1 MDLKWQKTLNE
12 LLTSKWHELKNTI
25 VMRDIADHL
34 IQKRLISL
42 DYWMGLR
49 AKPVPESERTEDY
62 LSHVM
67 KFTTERYHQ
76 FLEVLM
82 ECGHEHLVQKLA
94 INMDGTKSPVDS
106 FRVKKD
112 NRKVP
117 SARKSQVPASTSEKE
132 RPENTQGK
140 NLQISEWSAATFPDS
155 GRTSEKMGPQIQP
168 VNSNQPIL
176 SQDKT
181 REDILIMREEIV
193 KAKEINLDKKEYDL
207 KEMEKNLRKMQ
218 QDLKAKEDRLE
229 REKSDLVLALKSQ
242 NETMERQLSA
252 RDETRMRQLQIDIA
266 ELREE
271 IVSDKENR
279 GVLHEKFEEH
289 QNIVEELTSRV
300 TKMEYKSDED
310 ENQLRREITE
320 LQLELEKVKSEFE
333 EELYGLESKMKE
345 KENESEKLK
354 KDVKELKNSSN
365 NLQHRMVFLEENKR
379 KQDKETE
386 AHEKQI
392 IELKDLLEQKEQQC
406 KEISEHL
413 ADTEAERDDLAEE
426 VSNLKEKVAKLQAEK
441 RTLEQEKKVLLGRCR
456 VPGWNTRSPGASR
469 NSTINK

>member
-34 IQKRLISL
+34 IHRRLITL

-67 KFTTERYHQ
+67 KFPIERYHQ

-94 INMDGTKSPVDS
+94 INMDGTISPADS
-106 FRVKKD
+106 FRVKD
-112 NRKVP
+112 NRKIP
-117 SARKSQVPASTSEKE
+117 SARKSRAPASTAEQE
-132 RPENTQGK
+132 RLENAQGK
-140 NLQISEWSAATFPDS
+140 GLQIIEWSAVTSPDFD
-155 GRTSEKMGPQIQP
+155 RTSVKMGQQTQLGHT
-168 VNSNQPIL
+168 SQPIL
-176 SQDKT
+176 SHDKT

-193 KAKEINLDKKEYDL
+193 KAKEINLDKKEDDL
-207 KEMEKNLRKMQ
+207 KEIEKNLRKMQ
-218 QDLKAKEDRLE
+218 QDLKAKEDKLE
-229 REKSDLVLALKSQ
+229 RERSELVIALKAQ

-252 RDETRMRQLQIDIA
+252 RDETKMRQLQIDIA
-266 ELREE
+266 KLREE
-271 IVSDKENR
+271 MGTDKEDR
-279 GVLHEKFEEH
+279 EVLHEKFEEH
-289 QNIVEELTSRV
+289 QNIVEDLTSRV

-333 EELYGLESKMKE
+333 EELNSLESKIKE

-365 NLQHRMVFLEENKR
+365 NLQNRVVFLEENK
-379 KQDKETE
+379 KKADKETD
-386 AHEKQI
+386 AYEKQI

-426 VSNLKEKVAKLQAEK
+426 VSNLKERVAKLQAER

-456 VPGWNTRSPGASR
+456 VPGWNTRNPGGSR